1 MPEMHLKHPGST
13 YSVCGV
19 FTKNKES
26 KQEIQIISTKLLL
39 IKSIFNM
46 SWIMVNTKIWLNEQN
61 QTKC

>member
-1 MPEMHLKHPGST
+1 MREMHLKHPGFT

-26 KQEIQIISTKLLL
+26 KQEIQIISTKLIL